1 MRVPN
6 HSTCPPNYQQQWMW
20 LEHYSKLSTTV
31 IGLLKNLSAVI
42 LVRLVMARIRHV
54 NQDYFQ
60 ILLIIFLFLGVLTF
74 CSHDY
79 TLMPFLFILV
89 SEDSYLIYI
98 YIYDGFNIH
107 VIQISCWWKL
117 SCQILIHLGFW
128 DWFYIIFKSV
138 FDLRKY

>member
-1 MRVPN
+1 MLWFLCYYRIM
-6 HSTCPPNYQQQWMW
+6 HSSMFDDNSECDWRR
-20 LEHYSKLSTTV
+20 KKFA
-31 IGLLKNLSAVI
+31 GLLKNLSAVI

-60 ILLIIFLFLGVLTF
+60 ILLIICPFFRCTYFLQPWLHIDAFPLYLSFRGLL
-74 CSHDY
+74 SH
-79 TLMPFLFILV
+79 
-89 SEDSYLIYI
+89 IYI

-117 SCQILIHLGFW
+117 SCQILIHLGFS

-138 FDLRKY
+138 FDPRKY

>member
-1 MRVPN
+1 VH
-6 HSTCPPNYQQQWMW
+6 HSINM
-20 LEHYSKLSTTV
+20 LNNFHSSMFDDNNERSGKKFV
-31 IGLLKNLSAVI
+31 GLLKNLQAAI
-42 LVRLVMARIRHV
+42 LLQLLMATFRHV

-60 ILLIIFLFLGVLTF
+60 ILLIICPFFRCTYFLQPWLHIDAFPLYLSFRGLL
-74 CSHDY
+74 SH
-79 TLMPFLFILV
+79 
-89 SEDSYLIYI
+89 IYI
-98 YIYDGFNIH
+98 YIHDGFNIH

>member
-1 MRVPN
+1 MRVLN
-6 HSTCPPNYQQQWMW
+6 RSTCPPNYQQQWMW

-60 ILLIIFLFLGVLTF
+60 ILLIICPFFRCTYFLQPWLHIDAFPLYLSFRGLL
-74 CSHDY
+74 SH
-79 TLMPFLFILV
+79 
-89 SEDSYLIYI
+89 
-98 YIYDGFNIH
+98 IYDGFNIH

-138 FDLRKY
+138 FDMRKY

>member
-1 MRVPN
+1 VLN

-60 ILLIIFLFLGVLTF
+60 ILLIICPFFRCTYFLQPWLHIDAFPLYLSFRGLL
-74 CSHDY
+74 SH
-79 TLMPFLFILV
+79 
-89 SEDSYLIYI
+89 
-98 YIYDGFNIH
+98 IYDGFNIH

-117 SCQILIHLGFW
+117 SCQILIHLGFS

-138 FDLRKY
+138 FDPRKY

>member
-1 MRVPN
+1 MLWFLCYYRIM
-6 HSTCPPNYQQQWMW
+6 HSSMFDDNSECDWRR
-20 LEHYSKLSTTV
+20 KKFA
-31 IGLLKNLSAVI
+31 GLLKNLSAVI